1 MEIDVSV
8 DLVSSSCCGVRS
20 PQGKMKQMKKWKNKK
35 HFKRRNL
42 KNEKKTVDRKGAKR
56 MFDWGLFFGC
66 GTLIFGARVECSETP
81 PLLPRRRKNKGGGRD
96 EMR

>member
-42 KNEKKTVDRKGAKR
+42 EKK
-56 MFDWGLFFGC
+56 
-66 GTLIFGARVECSETP
+66 
-81 PLLPRRRKNKGGGRD
+81 RRKRWTEKEPNACLIGD
-96 EMR
+96 YFLVVEH